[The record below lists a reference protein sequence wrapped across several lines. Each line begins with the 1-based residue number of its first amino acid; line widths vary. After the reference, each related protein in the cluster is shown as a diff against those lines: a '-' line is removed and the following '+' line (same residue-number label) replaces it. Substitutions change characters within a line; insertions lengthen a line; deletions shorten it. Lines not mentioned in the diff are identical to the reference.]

1 MWSQI
6 YDPMNS
12 IFLSALITAIP
23 IIYFLWALAIKR
35 MKGHIAG
42 ITTVILS
49 ILIAIIVYG
58 MPVKLALLTTGFGA
72 MYGIFPIS
80 WIIIT
85 AVFLYKIT
93 VKTGQFDIIRSSVV
107 TITEDRR
114 LQALLIAFSFGAFL
128 EGAAG
133 FGTPVAISAAL
144 LVGLGFEPLYAAG
157 LALIAN
163 TAPVAFGAIG
173 VPIIVAA
180 NTTGIDVMAISQM
193 VGRQLPFLSFFV
205 PFWLIFI
212 MSGWKGAK
220 EVMPAILVS
229 GGSFALAQ
237 YLTSNFIGPEL
248 PDITSAL
255 FSLFTTA
262 LFLKVWKPKNIFRF
276 SNEEK
281 GRLLNPSVAAGK
293 ETYTTRQIVIA
304 WSPFLLL
311 TGFIIVW
318 GIPSIKDVLSL
329 TNIQFNIP
337 GLHEAVIKTTPIVTQ
352 DTTYAATFKF
362 DWLAAA
368 GTAILFAALVSK
380 FVLGMK
386 FEDWVKNFGET
397 VKELIFPLFT
407 IASVLGLA
415 YVYNYSGMSAT
426 LGLALSKTGHLFP
439 FFAPILGWL
448 GVFLTGSDTSAN
460 ALFGNLQKITA
471 NQIGVDPILT
481 VAANSSGG
489 VTGKMISPQS
499 IAVAT
504 ASTGLIGKEG
514 DLFRFTLKHS
524 VMFVIIVGIMT
535 YIQAYFLTW
544 MIP

>member
-1 MWSQI
+1 MWTQV

-12 IFLSALITAIP
+12 ILVSALVSAIP
-23 IIYFLWALAIKR
+23 MIYYLWALAIKR

-42 ITTVILS
+42 ITTVLLS
-49 ILIAIIVYG
+49 VIIAIFVYK
-58 MPVKLALLTTGFGA
+58 MPVNLALLTTGFGA
-72 MYGIFPIS
+72 LYGIWPIS
-80 WIIIT
+80 WIIVT
-85 AVFLYKIT
+85 AVFLYKMT

-133 FGTPVAISAAL
+133 YGTPVAISAAL

-173 VPIIVAA
+173 IPIIVAG
-180 NTTGIDVMAISQM
+180 NTTGIDPFLISQM

-205 PFWLIFI
+205 PFWLVFI

-229 GGSFALAQ
+229 GGSFAIAQ
-237 YLTSNFIGPEL
+237 YFTSNYIGPEL

-255 FSLFTTA
+255 FSLVSTA

-276 SNEEK
+276 KNEKVETTVK
-281 GRLLNPSVAAGK
+281 EH
-293 ETYTTRQIVIA
+293 ETYTTGQILKA
-304 WSPFLLL
+304 WSPFILL
-311 TGFIIVW
+311 TGFIILW
-318 GIPSIKDVLSL
+318 GLPSFK
-329 TNIQFNIP
+329 NILAPTTLKFHIP
-337 GLHEAVIKTTPIVTQ
+337 GLDNAIMQAAPIVTKA
-352 DTTYAATFKF
+352 TPYAAIFKF

-368 GTAILFAALVSK
+368 GTAILLAAFVSK
-380 FVLGMK
+380 FIVGMSMG
-386 FEDWVKNFGET
+386 DWFKTFGET
-397 VKELIFPLFT
+397 LNELKFPIIT
-407 IASVLGLA
+407 ISSVLGLA
-415 YVYNYSGMSAT
+415 YVYNYAGMSGT
-426 LGLALSKTGHLFP
+426 LGLALAKTGHLFP
-439 FFAPILGWL
+439 FFAPILGWV

-504 ASTGLIGKEG
+504 ASTGLVGREG
-514 DLFRFTLKHS
+514 DLFRFTFKHS
-524 VMFVIIVGIMT
+524 IMFVLIISVMT
-535 YIQAYFLTW
+535 YVQAYFLTW